1 MAVYKAREKTIEQ
14 ELALPFHLTNQ
25 LIKAAAEATTF
36 RTDCLAV
43 SCQAADLSH
52 KLRSV
57 VGLTLTS
64 STVYHRPICRIAAQ
78 TTTNLHR
85 ALKLVR
91 KCKQSGILRKVVLT
105 FTSFAAEFEK
115 VTDLLGSSIADF
127 RWLLSVFHGE
137 RGSLVIP
144 PIARNDPV
152 TAAVW
157 SLIAWLHVNRRLN
170 DRIVAANNLA
180 ALARSNHQYRDVI
193 VEEGAVRQLLVLLS
207 NGGGCTEG
215 QVAAA
220 AALNWLAVNNVE
232 RCRAIAMDNY
242 KQGITIIVKVL
253 EESCVSVQI
262 LVAELVAKIVDVDD
276 EFLREEFGRE
286 DLIKSLISCLI
297 HDSEMDECIRFHESP
312 ESKHNLMTKCSSIL
326 WKLCEKSLLNCR
338 KIAEPE
344 SFLCLAKIIETERGE
359 LRLNCLMTVMEVAEV
374 AEGNVKL
381 RKTVWNPNSLPA
393 KAVLDQLRR
402 LITEESN
409 PIFLFPAIKSI
420 GCLARIFPAKD
431 TNIVGALVRK
441 LGDENMSVATEA
453 VIVLTKFTCPENH
466 NCVKHSK
473 TMIEFNGVPM
483 LMKLMRVCDSESVKL
498 IGLVLLCFLSIHVG
512 NSEALAEARVL
523 ITLESAVS
531 SGMALN
537 CHLKDII
544 SRAINQLV
552 LYQD

>member
-1 MAVYKAREKTIEQ
+1 MAVYKAREKTIDQ
-14 ELALPFHLTNQ
+14 ELALPFHLANQ
-25 LIKAAAEATTF
+25 LIKASAEATAF
-36 RTDCLAV
+36 RTNCIAV
-43 SCQAADLSH
+43 SCQAADLSN

-115 VTDLLGSSIADF
+115 VSDLLGSSIADF
-127 RWLLSVFHGE
+127 RWLLSVFRGE

-157 SLIAWLHVNRRLN
+157 SLIASLHVNRRLN
-170 DRIVAANNLA
+170 DRIFAANNLA
-180 ALARSNHQYRDVI
+180 ALARSNHQYCDVI
-193 VEEGAVRQLLVLLS
+193 VAEGAVRQLLGLLS

-232 RCRAIAMDNY
+232 RCRAIAMDNNM
-242 KQGITIIVKVL
+242 QGITIIVKVL
-253 EESCVSVQI
+253 EECCASVQI
-262 LVAELVAKIVDVDD
+262 LVAELVAKIVEVDPV
-276 EFLREEFGRE
+276 LREEFGRE
-286 DLIKSLISCLI
+286 NLIKSLISCLI
-297 HDSEMDECIRFHESP
+297 YDSDNHNSHREYDSP

-326 WKLCEKSLLNCR
+326 WKLCEKSLLNCQ
-338 KIAEPE
+338 KIAEPRNL
-344 SFLCLAKIIETERGE
+344 LCLAKIIETERRE

-374 AEGNVKL
+374 AEGNIKL

-402 LITEESN
+402 VITEETN

-420 GCLARIFPAKD
+420 GCLARIFPAKE

-441 LGDENMSVATEA
+441 LGDANMSVATEA

-473 TMIEFNGVPM
+473 TIIEFNGVPM
-483 LMKLMRVCDSESVKL
+483 LMKLLSVCESESAKMV
-498 IGLVLLCFLSIHVG
+498 GLVLLCFLSIHVG

-537 CHLKDII
+537 SHLKDII

-552 LYQD
+552 VYRD